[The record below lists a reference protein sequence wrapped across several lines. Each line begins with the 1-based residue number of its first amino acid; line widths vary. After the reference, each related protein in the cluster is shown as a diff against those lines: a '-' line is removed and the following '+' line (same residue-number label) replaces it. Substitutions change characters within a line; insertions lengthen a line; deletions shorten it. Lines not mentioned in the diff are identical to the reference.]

1 MNITI
6 NKVLKSHVVLAVLSV
21 FAVVL
26 MAGGV
31 SYSLFQ
37 VDKRNTTNQTV
48 AVGTLDAN
56 ITSIEGGIVVSDLY
70 PESASTVGDDH
81 KKYNFTISNTGTYDI
96 EYTVYLKDATDELL
110 ATTNEYES
118 YKRISNEHYQY
129 INYKLDGNIVSNLT
143 KKQTGEKF
151 VIMKGFL
158 KAGVSEDHSIQ
169 FFLDN
174 KDTTTTGAPNEIAGS
189 ILSLDIYFEG
199 GVGEETIIDKI
210 IASSNGVRN
219 EFDDPATTDEG
230 VFEMEDDY
238 GTSYYYRGAVENN
251 YVKFAGFYWRIIRT
265 NGDGSLRIIYDGEQA
280 HANGTS
286 NVDRF
291 IKTGQVYNTNY
302 NDNKYVGWM
311 YGPAG
316 TDSSTSKAQAQ
327 TNTADSTIKEI
338 VDAWYKTNIEDKG
351 YGSAVSDTLFC
362 NDRSTPGKTTTLW
375 TSDTGNGY
383 GTQVTGYGALGRFM
397 TGNNS
402 TSLYG
407 RTGIQ
412 PTFKC
417 PQKNDAFTVN
427 DTSKGNGALTYPVGL
442 ITADEIV
449 AAGSGKYNTN
459 NTSYYLYRPGYWY
472 WSLSPYGF
480 DGAGSIVF
488 DVNTFGQLINDGV
501 GGSGAVA
508 PVINLSAEYVKT
520 LRGTGTM
527 TDPYQ
532 TA

>member
-1 MNITI
+1 M
-6 NKVLKSHVVLAVLSV
+6 VLAVLSV

-158 KAGVSEDHSIQ
+158 KAGASEDHSIQ

-238 GTSYYYRGAVENN
+238 GTSYYYRGAVTNN
-251 YVKFAGFYWRIIRT
+251 YVKFAGFYWRIIRI
-265 NGDGSLRIIYDGEQA
+265 NGDGSLRIMYDGTQA
-280 HANGTS
+280 YANGT
-286 NVDRF
+286 NDAGRF
-291 IKTGQVYNTNY
+291 INTSTKYNTNY
-302 NDNKYVGWM
+302 NDAKYVGWM

-338 VDAWYKTNIEDKG
+338 VDAWYKTNIEDAG

-362 NDRSTPGKTTTLW
+362 NDRSTPGKATTGWSADKEL
-375 TSDTGNGY
+375 GY
-383 GTQVTGYGALGRFM
+383 GTNTTAYGATAR
-397 TGNNS
+397 TKVWNS
-402 TSLYG
+402 IASA
-407 RTGIQ
+407 
-412 PTFKC
+412 PTFNC
-417 PQKNDAFTVN
+417 AQKNDAFTVN

-449 AAGSGKYNTN
+449 AAGSGKYRTTN
-459 NTSYYLYRPGYWY
+459 NKYFLYNPSAWY
-472 WSLSPYGF
+472 WSLSSYNFG
-480 DGAGSIVF
+480 GAYANVF
-488 DVNTFGQLINDGV
+488 AVAASGQLSHTDV
-501 GGSGAVA
+501 SSSGAVA
-508 PVINLSAEYVKT
+508 PVINLSAKYVKT
-520 LRGTGTM
+520 LRGTGTT

-532 TA
+532 A